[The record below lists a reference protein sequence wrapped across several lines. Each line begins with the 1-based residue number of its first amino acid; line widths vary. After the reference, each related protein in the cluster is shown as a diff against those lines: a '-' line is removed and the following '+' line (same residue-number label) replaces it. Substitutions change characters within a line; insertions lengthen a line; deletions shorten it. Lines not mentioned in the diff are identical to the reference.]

1 MCVCVYI
8 RNKTCRAT
16 INKSPKIIL
25 IRFGCMK
32 PAKYL

>member
-8 RNKTCRAT
+8 RNKACRAT
-16 INKSPKIIL
+16 INNSPKIIP

-32 PAKYL
+32 LAKYL